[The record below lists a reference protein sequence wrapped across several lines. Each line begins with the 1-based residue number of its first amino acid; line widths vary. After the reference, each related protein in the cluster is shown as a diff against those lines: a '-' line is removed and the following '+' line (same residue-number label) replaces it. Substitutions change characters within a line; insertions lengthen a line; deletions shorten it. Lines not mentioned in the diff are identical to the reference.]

1 MIINRSA
8 LCWVQTCSLTKESM
22 RMSDRLA
29 IFSVVCLLIAGCLTP
44 VTQAQGLFG
53 RSPAKATLLSQ
64 QTSIQPGQT
73 FLLGVLVT
81 PDDGWH
87 TYWIN
92 PGESGLPTKIQW
104 ELPAGFNAGDI
115 QWPTPHVF
123 EMGGILGLGYE
134 GPALLTVP
142 ITAPRQ
148 ITDDSLTI
156 KAQVSWLVCK
166 EACIPGRASLSI
178 TLPVKDVT
186 PKVDPAN
193 EALFKT
199 TLTQLPKPLA
209 ADEQSVSIKDRKL
222 TITLPTMALP
232 HAVFHA
238 SDESLIEL
246 GSEQEVTVKGKV
258 TTITVALSM
267 YAPKTITQVRGVVV
281 ANPHDKPPK
290 AYAVDAAVKP

>member
-1 MIINRSA
+1 
-8 LCWVQTCSLTKESM
+8 
-22 RMSDRLA
+22 MSDRPAL
-29 IFSVVCLLIAGCLTP
+29 FSVAFLLIAGCLTP
-44 VTQAQGLFG
+44 ATRAQGLFG
-53 RSPAKATLLSQ
+53 HSPANARLLSQ
-64 QTSIQPGQT
+64 HSSIQPGQT
-73 FLLGVLVT
+73 LLLGVLVT
-81 PDDGWH
+81 PDEGWH

-104 ELPAGFNAGDI
+104 ELPAGFKAGDI

-142 ITAPRQ
+142 ITAPKQ
-148 ITDDSLTI
+148 LTSDAVTI
-156 KAQVSWLVCK
+156 KAKVSWLVCK

-178 TLPVKDVT
+178 NLPVKDVT
-186 PKVDPAN
+186 PKIDPAN
-193 EALFKT
+193 ETLFKK
-199 TLTQLPKPLA
+199 TLDQLPKPLA

-246 GSEQEVTVKGKV
+246 GSEQEINVKGKV

-267 YAPKTITQVRGVVV
+267 YAPKTVTQVRGVVV